1 MTTSATH
8 AYQSNTLACGDGL
21 STYAS
26 VKVLL
31 VEDSEADTQLVL
43 HALTRTSETAR
54 RQLVFQTRCAQSLSI
69 AEQHLAANDVD
80 VVLLDLSLPDSAGL
94 ETVTRLRAFAPE
106 VPVIVMTGLE
116 DEELGLEIVR
126 AGAQDYLVKG
136 QADARLLMRA
146 IDYAIE
152 RKRAE
157 QALRDSEEKFRSIVE
172 TTSEWIWSMD
182 RTRRLTYS
190 NPAVEVVLGYRADEV
205 LGQQSTALIHEADR
219 QKIEAKLPDLIR
231 KKRGWT
237 AMVLR
242 WRHKNGTYRYL
253 ETNAAPILDR
263 NGEVMGYRG
272 TNRDITERQ
281 QAKISRME
289 LLLRL
294 VTVQEEERHR
304 LSRELHDQMGQSVAA
319 LMLGLKSLRD
329 SGSCQ
334 ESATDRLKQLQELT
348 NQLAQQVHEIA
359 MDLRPTALNDLG
371 LHTAVSNHL
380 EEWSRRCKIR
390 ADFHSIGLTQE
401 RLSTHVET
409 TIYRFVQEALTN
421 ILKHAKAR
429 NVSVVLSHRST
440 GVQAIVEDDGSGF
453 DVEAMIKLPVSERRL
468 GLLGMQ
474 ERVALVGGRFT
485 VESSAGV
492 GTTLFVCIPTD
503 RQVPHQC

>member
-1 MTTSATH
+1 MTISISQ
-8 AYQSNTLACGDGL
+8 AYQPNAL
-21 STYAS
+21 SGGNDSPAHTR
-26 VKVLL
+26 VRVLL

-43 HALTRTSETAR
+43 HALTTTSETDR
-54 RQLVFQTRCAQSLSI
+54 RHLVFKTSCASSLST

-80 VVLLDLSLPDSAGL
+80 VVLLDLSLPDGAGL

-106 VPVIVMTGLE
+106 VPIIVMTGVD
-116 DEELGLEIVR
+116 DEELGLETVR

-172 TTSEWIWSMD
+172 TTSEWIWSVD
-182 RTRRLTYS
+182 LTRRLTYS
-190 NPAVEVVLGYRADEV
+190 NPAVEVVLGYAAGEI
-205 LGQQSTALIHEADR
+205 LGQQTTALIHEADR
-219 QKIEAKLPDLIR
+219 QKIETKLPDLIR

-263 NGEVMGYRG
+263 DGEVIGYRG
-272 TNRDITERQ
+272 TTRDITERQ

-289 LLLRL
+289 LQLRL

-304 LSRELHDQMGQSVAA
+304 LSRELHDQMGQPVAA

-329 SGSCQ
+329 SGSCH

-371 LHTAVSNHL
+371 LNTAVSNYL
-380 EEWSRRCKIR
+380 EDWSRRCKIP
-390 ADFHSIGLTQE
+390 ADFHSMGLTQE
-401 RLSTHVET
+401 RLATHVET

-421 ILKHAKAR
+421 ILKHANAN
-429 NVSVVLSHRST
+429 NVSVILSLRNT
-440 GVQAIVEDDGSGF
+440 GVQAIVEDDGKGF
-453 DVEAMIKLPVSERRL
+453 DVEAMSRLPVSERRL
-468 GLLGMQ
+468 GLLGME
-474 ERVALVGGRFT
+474 ERVALVGGRIT
-485 VESSAGV
+485 VESTPGV
-492 GTTLFVCIPTD
+492 GTTLFVSVPMN
-503 RQVPHQC
+503 RPEVPH